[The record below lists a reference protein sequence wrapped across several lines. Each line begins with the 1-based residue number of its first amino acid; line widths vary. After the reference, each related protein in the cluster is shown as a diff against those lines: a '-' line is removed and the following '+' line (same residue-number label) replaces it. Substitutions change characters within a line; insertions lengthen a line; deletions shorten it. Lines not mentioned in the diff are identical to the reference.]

1 MSPAHLIR
9 VKIRFASLLQRHTG
23 VLSVEIEVP
32 QEPEKA
38 LARIVEAYG
47 LPWEGKLEKTTGVF
61 INRIPASRFIREKR
75 LLSEGDAISFIPMA
89 GGG

>member
-23 VLSVEIEVP
+23 VLNVEMQVP
-32 QEPEKA
+32 REPEAA
-38 LARIVEAYG
+38 LTRIIEAYG